1 MPIKQ
6 RMLASVC
13 FMNKPLLLKNI
24 QNNLAYI
31 FKEHVKN
38 SYTNN
43 LTEPIHPYWFSWLN
57 LLISKRNQVQLIF
70 IAVTID

>member
-43 LTEPIHPYWFSWLN
+43 LTEPLHTYWFSLLN

>member
-6 RMLASVC
+6 RMLASVG
-13 FMNKPLLLKNI
+13 NKPLLLKNI

-43 LTEPIHPYWFSWLN
+43 LTEPIHTYWFSLLN